1 MIRLAV
7 SQLSFVN
14 IDYYDCMYF
23 TECSHYLVANDSSNH
38 IPLVIFNTNNS
49 NSTSLMAGDRNIH
62 RMTLLHFNGTNQ
74 LIERSS
80 CQIVSLEVYRG
91 KEQAFQINHHGFS
104 LTDNGAIEV
113 HGYLFY
119 I

>member
-1 MIRLAV
+1 
-7 SQLSFVN
+7 
-14 IDYYDCMYF
+14 MYF
-23 TECSHYLVANDSSNH
+23 TECSRYLVANDSSNQ
-38 IPLVIFNTNNS
+38 IPIVIFNNNS
-49 NSTSLMAGDRNIH
+49 NPTSLMVGDRNIN
-62 RMTLLHFNGTNQ
+62 RMTLFHFNGTNQ

-80 CQIVSLEVYRG
+80 CQIDSLEVYRG
-91 KEQAFQINHHGFS
+91 REQAFQINHHGFS